1 MSLSDILG
9 TAASGLSASEA
20 GLRTVSNNIAN
31 VGTPGYAR
39 QVVAQS
45 PLVLGGRIAG
55 VSVHEP
61 QRVADRFLEQA
72 VFRQAAGARS
82 ADTRASYLDRLQTLL
97 GPPGDGAGIS
107 GRMDSIV
114 RQAITLTAG
123 QGEAASGA
131 VLIST
136 LSDATASMAQLSA
149 EMGSLATEADTEIAY
164 GVARANDLLKRIAT
178 LNDRIASQSYIGRDT
193 NGLVDQRN
201 VAVQELSGLLRVET
215 RDMPDGRVTIETS
228 SGVMLLDR
236 RARQL
241 TSPSSGSGSL
251 LPDHRAL
258 QVHLL
263 ADDGTLGP
271 ATGEELDAAGAGGHI
286 GALMGVRDSTI
297 PAAMDQLD
305 GVFRTLAGRVN
316 AAAAM
321 GTTLPPPL
329 RLDGRVTGLVG
340 GDRLGFTGSVRI
352 AVAQADGTATQTLV
366 LDLGALGPGATVDD
380 AVAAINAGLGG
391 AGTASFT
398 NGVLSLAAT
407 TPGTGIAIGPVEGS
421 PDSRAG
427 VGFSHFF
434 GLNDVLRSAAEPLVP
449 MGFVGSDPHGFGA
462 GESAELVLRDDNG
475 RLLARQTITGAGG
488 PGFDDLLAEMNGG
501 ALGRYGQFRL
511 DAEGSLAFTP
521 NAAFQG
527 SRLAMATDSTDR
539 LGTGVGLSSLLRLP
553 GPKLMQTAA
562 LRPGVTGAGL
572 PLAHLVAQGADS
584 RIVAQSGV
592 MATALVD
599 RLTGAMPTA
608 GTGLAALNAVSTGF
622 AMEVSTSATRTL
634 AERDDLAAM
643 LKDATSRR
651 DSVSGVNIDEELSQM
666 VILQNSYAASAR
678 IITAARDMFDV
689 LIAMAR

>member
-9 TAASGLSASEA
+9 TAASGLAASEA

-31 VGTPGYAR
+31 VGSPGYAR
-39 QVVAQS
+39 QVVTQS

-61 QRVADRFLEQA
+61 QRIADRFLEQA
-72 VFRQAAGARS
+72 VFRQTAGARS
-82 ADTRASYLDRLQTLL
+82 AETRANYLDRLQTLL
-97 GPPGDGAGIS
+97 GPPGESGGVS
-107 GRMDSIV
+107 GRMDSIL

-136 LSDATASMAQLSA
+136 ISDATASMAQLSA
-149 EMGSLATEADTEIAY
+149 EMGSLATEADTEVSY
-164 GVARANDLLKRIAT
+164 GVTRANDLLKRIAT
-178 LNDRIASQSYIGRDT
+178 LNDSIARQSYIGRDT

-201 VAVQELSGLLRVET
+201 VAVEELSGLLRVET

-228 SGVMLLDR
+228 AGVMLLDR

-241 TSPSSGSGSL
+241 TAPSSGSGSL
-251 LPDHRAL
+251 LPDHKAL

-263 ADDGTLGP
+263 ADDGSLGP
-271 ATGEELDAAGAGGHI
+271 ATGEELDAAAAGGRI

-297 PAAMDQLD
+297 PAAMDRLD
-305 GVFRTLAGRVN
+305 GVFRTLAGRIN

-321 GTTLPPPL
+321 GTTLPPPV
-329 RLDGRVTGLVG
+329 RLEGRVTGLVG
-340 GDRLGFTGSVRI
+340 SDRLGFTGSVRI
-352 AVAQADGTATQTLV
+352 AVAQADGTATQTLT
-366 LDLGALGPGATVDD
+366 LDLGGLGAGATIDD

-391 AGTASFT
+391 AGTASFSG
-398 NGVLSLAAT
+398 GVLTLTAA
-407 TPGTGIAIGPVEGS
+407 TPGTGIALGPVDGA
-421 PDSRAG
+421 PDLRAG

-449 MGFVGSDPHGFGA
+449 MGFAATDPHGFGV
-462 GESAELVLRDDNG
+462 GESAELVLRDDTG
-475 RLLARQTITGAGG
+475 RLLARQTITGSGG
-488 PGFDDLLAEMNGG
+488 PSFGDLVTEMNGG
-501 ALGRYGQFRL
+501 DLGRYGRFDL

-539 LGTGVGLSSLLRLP
+539 LGTGVGLTTFLRLP
-553 GPKLMQTAA
+553 GPNLLQTAA

-572 PLAHLVAQGADS
+572 PLGHLVAQGTGS
-584 RIVAQSGV
+584 RIVAQDGV
-592 MATALVD
+592 MATAMVD
-599 RLTGAMPTA
+599 RLTGEVPTG
-608 GTGLAALNAVSTGF
+608 GTGITALNAVTTGF
-622 AMEVSTSATRTL
+622 AMDVATAATRTL
-634 AERDDLAAM
+634 SERDDLTAM
-643 LKDATSRR
+643 LKDATGRR
-651 DSVSGVNIDEELSQM
+651 DGVSGVNIDEELSQM

-678 IITAARDMFDV
+678 VITTARDMFDV
-689 LIAMAR
+689 LIAMAG